1 MATKDYY
8 RILQVSP
15 AATTQEIKKA
25 FRTLAL
31 RFHPD
36 KNTGDPLAAIHF
48 REIQE
53 AYTVLS
59 DKAKRTAWH
68 YEHYYTL
75 NKAART
81 GTVSPG
87 WMLAQSQQIHKN
99 SSRQN
104 PFLLNQDVLF
114 LQLKELLSAY
124 HLSVLQHAGDI
135 TANSA
140 IVQQI
145 LDCTLALPFTHTQ
158 QICLLLLEI
167 QPVQAAATIAIH
179 ATLKERKKQWLIDKY
194 KIPAA
199 ILLTLVLLV
208 IIMISQR

>member
-25 FRTLAL
+25 FRALAL

-36 KNTGDPLAAIHF
+36 KNAGDPLAAIHF

-53 AYTVLS
+53 AYTILS

-68 YEHYYTL
+68 YEHYHLL

-87 WMLAQSQQIHKN
+87 WILTQCQQIHKT

-104 PFLLNQDVLF
+104 PFLLNQDMLF
-114 LQLKELLSAY
+114 LQIRELLSSY
-124 HLSVLQHAGDI
+124 HLSVLQHSGDI

-145 LDCTLALPFTHTQ
+145 LDCIVLLPFSQSQ
-158 QICLLLLEI
+158 QIAGILLEI
-167 QPVQAAATIAIH
+167 QPVQASATIAIH
-179 ATLKERKKQWLIDKY
+179 TAVKEMKRQWLIEKY
-194 KIPAA
+194 KMPAA
-199 ILLTLVLLV
+199 ILLALALLA
-208 IIMISQR
+208 IMIVSLR